1 MQLVADDPVTHQL
14 AVDPQAALV
23 LASFGV
29 VVEGDTDGAA
39 VMAVILTD
47 DLLTVQLPQ
56 PRIMVAAGCDQVRT
70 IGTECTV
77 PDPSLVAGKGGFQR
91 ECIGRRIWGR
101 GFHLLHLPD
110 LGRMV
115 GAASC

>member
-1 MQLVADDPVTHQL
+1 
-14 AVDPQAALV
+14 
-23 LASFGV
+23 
-29 VVEGDTDGAA
+29 
-39 VMAVILTD
+39 MAVVLTD
-47 DLLTVQLPQ
+47 DLLAMQLPQ

-91 ECIGRRIWGR
+91 ESIGRGIWRR
-101 GFHLLHLPD
+101 GFHLLDFPD